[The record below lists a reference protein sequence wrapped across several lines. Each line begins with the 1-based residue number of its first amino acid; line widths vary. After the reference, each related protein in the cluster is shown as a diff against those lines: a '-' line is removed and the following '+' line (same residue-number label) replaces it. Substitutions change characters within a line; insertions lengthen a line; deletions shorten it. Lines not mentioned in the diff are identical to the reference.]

1 MRHASQAGFT
11 LLELMITVTVIAIL
25 AAIAVPQFGDYTKRG
40 KIPEAV
46 GTLSDLRIQ
55 LERFFAD
62 NRTYV
67 GFVVTAP
74 GTRYFTYTCPTLTA
88 SAYTCNATGGGG
100 PPAND
105 ASMAGF
111 VYTINQANV
120 KTSAISVSGWGN
132 SATCWISKKG
142 EVC

>member
-1 MRHASQAGFT
+1 MRHASQTGFT
-11 LLELMITVTVIAIL
+11 LLELMITVTIVAIL
-25 AAIAVPQFGDYTKRG
+25 SAIAVPQFADYTKRG

-46 GTLSDLRIQ
+46 ATLSDLRVRA
-55 LERFFAD
+55 ERFYAD

-67 GFVVTAP
+67 GFDQTAP
-74 GTRYFTYTCPTLTA
+74 GTRYFGYACVTAAATYTCT
-88 SAYTCNATGGGG
+88 ATGGTGG

-105 ASMAGF
+105 TSMAGF
-111 VYTINQANV
+111 VYTINQSNV
-120 KTSAISVSGWGN
+120 KTSAIAAAGWGN

>member
-40 KIPEAV
+40 KITEAV
-46 GTLSDLRIQ
+46 ATLSDLRVRA
-55 LERFFAD
+55 ERFYAD

-67 GFVVTAP
+67 GFDQTSP
-74 GTRYFTYTCPTLTA
+74 GTRYFAYACVTPSASSYTCT
-88 SAYTCNATGGGG
+88 ATGITG
-100 PPAND
+100 
-105 ASMAGF
+105 MAGF
-111 VYTINQANV
+111 VYTVNQSNV